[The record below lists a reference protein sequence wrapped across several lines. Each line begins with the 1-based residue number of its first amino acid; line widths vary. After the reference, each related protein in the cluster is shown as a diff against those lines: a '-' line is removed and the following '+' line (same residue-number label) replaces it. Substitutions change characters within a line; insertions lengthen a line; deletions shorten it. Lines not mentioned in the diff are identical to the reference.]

1 MWSESSGMKAL
12 AGELGDEG
20 ELGARR
26 ARRGEGVAD
35 ERGKQHARRGQ
46 LVRTSVA
53 TGEAY
58 DGQFVKT
65 EVNL

>member
-35 ERGKQHARRGQ
+35 ERGKQHARRG
-46 LVRTSVA
+46 
-53 TGEAY
+53 
-58 DGQFVKT
+58 
-65 EVNL
+65 